1 VHSQQFPKRMQ
12 ILIIASIVALLP
24 PMEESENIQ
33 GMQKNLLRNTLTVTS
48 IALLLLAGLLGIAS
62 KSVTPAHAENNG
74 VATTPFMGWSTWSF
88 DGGYPTQANIETQAN
103 VVASKLKSYGYNY
116 ILLDDHY
123 YLNPGTTVDQY
134 GRWVVNSAQF
144 PNGIAGIANY
154 VHSLGLKFGI
164 YVTPGIPVAAVN
176 QNTPIQSTSYHAKD
190 AANTS
195 KYQNNYGGFGNVM
208 YYLNY
213 SAASQAFL
221 NSWADEYASW
231 GVDFLKID
239 AVGDWNQQD
248 VQEWSTALQQ
258 SGRPIV
264 FDLSNTLDRNNIN
277 FWRTYSNA
285 WRIEG
290 DVQCY
295 SACSTLVDWSTV
307 STRFNDAPAWAP
319 LAGPGGWNDL
329 DSLNVADGAKDG
341 LTNDERQTY
350 MTLWSIEAAP
360 LYAGDDLTTMDSY
373 GLSLMT
379 NSEVIAV
386 DQQGKAAVP
395 VSQSSSQQVW
405 HVKNNDGSYTVALF
419 NLGGSSANVTA
430 NWSSLGFSGSASV
443 RDLWSHTNLGSF
455 TNSFSATLNTHA
467 SRLLKVV
474 PGGAGSPTPTPTP
487 TQPAGGGFTP
497 TPGTH
502 YEIVNR
508 NSGQLLDVTG
518 ASTANGGLID
528 QWPNNSGTNQRWT
541 FVATNGGYK
550 IINVNS
556 HLLLDDPGGSK
567 TTGTQLDQW
576 NDANGSNQWW
586 NIVSD
591 GNGYYSLVNQS
602 SGLYADVNGAST
614 ANGAT
619 VIQWSGPG
627 GTNQQWS
634 FVQG

>member
-1 VHSQQFPKRMQ
+1 MQ
-12 ILIIASIVALLP
+12 GK
-24 PMEESENIQ
+24 Q
-33 GMQKNLLRNTLTVTS
+33 
-48 IALLLLAGLLGIAS
+48 ALLLRSSMVAILL
-62 KSVTPAHAENNG
+62 VTLISIFWESSSGKNVTKAHAESNG

-88 DGGYPTQANIETQAN
+88 DGGYPTQSNIEAQAN
-103 VVASKLKSYGYNY
+103 VVSSKLKAYGYNY

-123 YLNPGTTVDQY
+123 FLNPGTTVDQY
-134 GRWVVNSAQF
+134 GRWQINSAQF
-144 PNGIAGIANY
+144 PNGIAAVASY

-176 QNTPIQSTSYHAKD
+176 QNTSIQNTSYHARD

-213 SAASQAFL
+213 STASQDFL
-221 NSWADEYASW
+221 NSWADLYASW

-248 VQEWSTALQQ
+248 VQEWSIALQQ
-258 SGRPIV
+258 SGRAMV

-277 FWRTYSNA
+277 FWRQYSNA

-295 SACSTLVDWSTV
+295 SACSTLVDWNTV
-307 STRFNDAPAWAP
+307 STRFNDAPAWAS
-319 LAGPGGWNDL
+319 LAAPGGWNDL

-386 DQQGKAAVP
+386 DQAGKAAVP
-395 VSQSSSQQVW
+395 VSQSNSQQVW
-405 HVKNNDGSYTVALF
+405 YTKNSDGSYTVALF

-430 NWSSLGFSGSASV
+430 NWSSLGFSGSATV
-443 RDLWSHTNLGSF
+443 RDLWSHTDLGTFNS
-455 TNSFSATLNTHA
+455 SFSATLNTHA

-474 PGGAGSPTPTPTP
+474 PTS
-487 TQPAGGGFTP
+487 GGGTS
-497 TPGTH
+497 
-502 YEIVNR
+502 YYKLVNH
-508 NSGQLLDVTG
+508 NSGLVLDISG
-518 ASTANGGLID
+518 ASTANGGMAI
-528 QWPNNSGTNQRWT
+528 QWPYSGGYNQQWQE
-541 FVATNGGYK
+541 VAINGGYK
-550 IINVNS
+550 LLNRNS
-556 HLLLDDPGGSK
+556 GLLLDDPGNSK
-567 TTGTQLDQW
+567 TTGTQIDQW
-576 NDANGSNQWW
+576 QDTNGSNQWW
-586 NIVSD
+586 NLVSA
-591 GNGYYSLVNQS
+591 GNGYYYVVNQS
-602 SGLYADVNGAST
+602 SGLYADVSGAST
-614 ANGAT
+614 ANGAQ
-619 VIQWSGPG
+619 VILWTSTG
-627 GTNQQWS
+627 GSNQQWQL
-634 FVQG
+634 VQV

>member
-1 VHSQQFPKRMQ
+1 MMQ
-12 ILIIASIVALLP
+12 GKQGTLLRGGIVALL
-24 PMEESENIQ
+24 
-33 GMQKNLLRNTLTVTS
+33 LLTLTLTFWS
-48 IALLLLAGLLGIAS
+48 MSGRNI
-62 KSVTPAHAENNG
+62 TPAHAENNG

-88 DGGYPTQANIETQAN
+88 DGGYPTQSNMEAQAN
-103 VVASKLKSYGYNY
+103 VVASKLKSHGYNY
-116 ILLDDHY
+116 VLLDDHY

-134 GRWVVNSAQF
+134 GRWQINPAQF

-176 QNTPIQSTSYHAKD
+176 QNTPIQGTSYHARD

-213 SAASQAFL
+213 SSASQAFI

-248 VQEWSTALQQ
+248 VQEWSIALQQ

-264 FDLSNTLDRNNIN
+264 FDLSNTLDRGNIN

-295 SACSTLVDWSTV
+295 ASCSTLVDWSTV
-307 STRFNDAPAWAP
+307 SARFKDAPAWAP
-319 LAGPGGWNDL
+319 LAAPGGWNDL

-373 GLSLMT
+373 GLSLLT
-379 NSEVIAV
+379 NDEVIAV
-386 DQQGKAAVP
+386 DQRGKAASP
-395 VSQSSSQQVW
+395 VSQSSNQQVW
-405 HVKNNDGSYTVALF
+405 RTNNGDGSYTVALF
-419 NLGGSSANVTA
+419 NLGGSTATVTA
-430 NWSSLGFSGSASV
+430 NWSSLGFSGSAAV
-443 RDLWSHTNLGSF
+443 HDMWSHSDLGTF
-455 TNSFSATLNTHA
+455 NNSFSATLNAHA

-474 PGGAGSPTPTPTP
+474 PGSS
-487 TQPAGGGFTP
+487 GGG
-497 TPGTH
+497 GSS
-502 YEIVNR
+502 YEAESSANTLGGRAAVVACTSCSGGSKVGSVGR
-508 NSGQLLDVTG
+508 NSGTLQFNGVQASSAGTHTLTIYYLDGDTG
-518 ASTANGGLID
+518 RTAQMSVNGGGATTVTFH
-528 QWPNNSGTNQRWT
+528 GTNDNNW
-541 FVATNGGYK
+541 
-550 IINVNS
+550 NVVQS
-556 HLLLDDPGGSK
+556 L
-567 TTGTQLDQW
+567 TETVQL
-576 NDANGSNQWW
+576 NAGNNTIKFSNP
-586 NIVSD
+586 
-591 GNGYYSLVNQS
+591 
-602 SGLYADVNGAST
+602 
-614 ANGAT
+614 
-619 VIQWSGPG
+619 SGPAPDFDRIVV
-627 GTNQQWS
+627 S
-634 FVQG
+634 

>member
-1 VHSQQFPKRMQ
+1 MMQ
-12 ILIIASIVALLP
+12 GKPQVLTHRRKMLRASV
-24 PMEESENIQ
+24 
-33 GMQKNLLRNTLTVTS
+33 VV
-48 IALLLLAGLLGIAS
+48 LLLITALIAFWGVSS

-74 VATTPFMGWSTWSF
+74 TAATPFMGWSTWSF
-88 DGGYPTQANIETQAN
+88 DGGYPTQSNIEAQAN
-103 VVASKLKSYGYNY
+103 VEASKLKAYGYNY
-116 ILLDDHY
+116 VLLDDHY

-134 GRWVVNSAQF
+134 GRWVPNPAQF
-144 PNGIAGIANY
+144 PNGIAAVASY

-176 QNTPIQSTSYHAKD
+176 QNTPIEGTSYHARD

-248 VQEWSTALQQ
+248 VQEWSLALQQ
-258 SGRPIV
+258 TGRPIL

-277 FWRTYSNA
+277 FWRQYANA

-295 SACSTLVDWSTV
+295 SACSTLVDWTTV
-307 STRFNDAPAWAP
+307 SQRFADAPAWAP

-373 GLSLMT
+373 GQSLLT

-386 DQQGKAAVP
+386 DQRGKPAVP
-395 VSQSSSQQVW
+395 VSQASQQQVW
-405 HVKNNDGSYTVALF
+405 YANNGDGSYTVALF

-430 NWSSLGFSGSASV
+430 NWGSLGFSGSATV
-443 RDLWSHTNLGSF
+443 RDLWSHTDLGTFS
-455 TNSFSATLNTHA
+455 NSFSATLNSHA

-474 PGGAGSPTPTPTP
+474 PTSGSGGNTGVLRGVGSGRCLDVPGQSTTNGTLLEIWDCNGGANQQWTYLSNGC
-487 TQPAGGGFTP
+487 
-497 TPGTH
+497 
-502 YEIVNR
+502 
-508 NSGQLLDVTG
+508 LDVTG
-518 ASTANGGLID
+518 AGTANGTAVEI
-528 QWPNNSGTNQRWT
+528 WT
-541 FVATNGGYK
+541 CNG
-550 IINVNS
+550 
-556 HLLLDDPGGSK
+556 
-567 TTGTQLDQW
+567 
-576 NDANGSNQWW
+576 GSNQKWTR
-586 NIVSD
+586 S
-591 GNGYYSLVNQS
+591 
-602 SGLYADVNGAST
+602 
-614 ANGAT
+614 
-619 VIQWSGPG
+619 
-627 GTNQQWS
+627 
-634 FVQG
+634 

>member
-1 VHSQQFPKRMQ
+1 LSLYPVLRIVSNRK
-12 ILIIASIVALLP
+12 IIVLSAL
-24 PMEESENIQ
+24 MA
-33 GMQKNLLRNTLTVTS
+33 
-48 IALLLLAGLLGIAS
+48 ALLLLEGSKNMQGKRKILLRSIVTIMFMALLVVTTFLGMS
-62 KSVTPAHAENNG
+62 NRSVTRAHAENNG

-88 DGGYPTQANIETQAN
+88 DGGYPTASNVEAQAN
-103 VVASKLKSYGYNY
+103 VVSSKLKSFGYNY

-134 GRWVVNSAQF
+134 GRWVINSTQF
-144 PNGIAGIANY
+144 PGGISAVASY

-176 QNTPIQSTSYHAKD
+176 QNTPIQGTSYHARD

-213 SAASQAFL
+213 SSPAAQDFI
-221 NSWADEYASW
+221 NSWANEYASW

-248 VQEWSTALQQ
+248 VQDWSVALQK
-258 SGRPIV
+258 SGRPIA
-264 FDLSNTLDRNNIN
+264 FDLSNTLDRSNIN
-277 FWRTYSNA
+277 FWRQYSNA

-295 SACSTLVDWSTV
+295 STCSTLVNWGTV
-307 STRFNDAPAWAP
+307 STRFNDAPAWAS
-319 LAGPGGWNDL
+319 LAAPGGWNDL
-329 DSLNVADGAKDG
+329 DSINVADGAKDG
-341 LTNDERQTY
+341 ITNDERQTY

-405 HVKNNDGSYTVALF
+405 YVKNNDGSYTVALF
-419 NLGGSSANVTA
+419 NLGGSTANVTA
-430 NWSSLGFSGSASV
+430 NWSNLGFSGSATV
-443 RDLWSHTNLGSF
+443 RDLWSHSNLGTFS
-455 TNSFSATLNTHA
+455 NSFGASLNSHA

-474 PGGAGSPTPTPTP
+474 PGSGGG
-487 TQPAGGGFTP
+487 GGGFTP
-497 TPGTH
+497 TPGSH
-502 YEIVNR
+502 YEIVNH
-508 NSGQLLDVTG
+508 NSGQLLDVSG
-518 ASTANGGLID
+518 QSTANGGLID
-528 QWPNNSGTNQRWT
+528 QWPNNGGANQQWS

-550 IINVNS
+550 VVNVHS
-556 HLLLDDPGGSK
+556 GLVLDDPGGTK
-567 TTGTQLDQW
+567 TNGQQLDQW
-576 NDANGSNQWW
+576 NDTSGSNQWW
-586 NIVSD
+586 NIVSA
-591 GNGYYSLVNQS
+591 GNGYYGLVNQA
-602 SGLYADVNGAST
+602 SGLYADVSGAST
-614 ANGAT
+614 TNGAA

-627 GTNQQWS
+627 GNNQQWS
-634 FVQG
+634 FVKVS

>member
-1 VHSQQFPKRMQ
+1 MQ
-12 ILIIASIVALLP
+12 GK
-24 PMEESENIQ
+24 Q
-33 GMQKNLLRNTLTVTS
+33 RTLLRNSIVITILLLTLTS
-48 IALLLLAGLLGIAS
+48 ALLTISGRNI
-62 KSVTPAHAENNG
+62 TPAHAENNG

-88 DGGYPTQANIETQAN
+88 DGGYPTQANIEAQAN
-103 VVASKLKSYGYNY
+103 VEASKLKASGYNY
-116 ILLDDHY
+116 VLLDDHY

-134 GRWVVNSAQF
+134 GRWQINSAQF

-176 QNTPIQSTSYHAKD
+176 QNTPILGTSYHARD

-213 SAASQAFL
+213 SNPAAQAFL

-248 VQEWSTALQQ
+248 VQDWSIALQQ
-258 SGRPIV
+258 SGRPIL
-264 FDLSNTLDRNNIN
+264 FDLSNTLDRGNIN
-277 FWRTYSNA
+277 FWRQYSNA

-295 SACSTLVDWSTV
+295 STCSNLVDWSTV

-319 LAGPGGWNDL
+319 LAASGGWNDL
-329 DSLNVADGAKDG
+329 DSLNIADGAKDG

-373 GLSLMT
+373 GLSLLT

-395 VSQSSSQQVW
+395 VSQSSNQQVW
-405 HVKNNDGSYTVALF
+405 YTHNSDGSYTVALF
-419 NLGGSSANVTA
+419 NLSGSTATVTA
-430 NWSSLGFSGSASV
+430 NWSSLGFSGAATV
-443 RDLWSHTNLGSF
+443 RDLWSHTNLGTS
-455 TNSFSATLNTHA
+455 TNSFSASLNTHA

-474 PGGAGSPTPTPTP
+474 PGSGGGGNPTPTPTP
-487 TQPAGGGFTP
+487 SGGG
-497 TPGTH
+497 GSGS
-502 YEIVNR
+502 YYKILNR
-508 NSGQLLDVTG
+508 NSGLALDISG
-518 ASTANGGLID
+518 ASTANGGMAI
-528 QWPNNSGTNQRWT
+528 QWPYSGGANQQWQE
-541 FVATNGGYK
+541 VSVNGGYK
-550 IINVNS
+550 LVNRNS
-556 HLLLDDPGGSK
+556 GLLLDDPGGSK
-567 TTGTQLDQW
+567 TNATQLDQW
-576 NDANGSNQWW
+576 NDTNGSNQWW
-586 NIVSD
+586 NLVSA
-591 GNGYYSLVNQS
+591 GNGYYYIVNQS
-602 SGLYADVNGAST
+602 SGLYADVNGDST

-619 VIQWSGPG
+619 VIQWPSDG
-627 GTNQQWS
+627 GTNQQWQI
-634 FVQG
+634 VAA

>member
-1 VHSQQFPKRMQ
+1 MQ
-12 ILIIASIVALLP
+12 GKQRTLLRSSIVAFLLV
-24 PMEESENIQ
+24 
-33 GMQKNLLRNTLTVTS
+33 TLTMAFGSMSGTN
-48 IALLLLAGLLGIAS
+48 AS
-62 KSVTPAHAENNG
+62 LAHAENNG
-74 VATTPFMGWSTWSF
+74 VATTPFMGWSTYSF
-88 DGGYPTQANIETQAN
+88 DGGYPTQSNIEAQAN

-134 GRWVVNSAQF
+134 GRWQVNSAQF

-176 QNTPIQSTSYHAKD
+176 KNTPIQGTSYHARD

-213 SAASQAFL
+213 STASQDFL

-248 VQEWSTALQQ
+248 VQEWSIALRQ

-295 SACSTLVDWSTV
+295 SACSTLVDWNTV
-307 STRFNDAPAWAP
+307 SARFKDVPAWAP

-341 LTNDERQTY
+341 ISNTERQTY
-350 MTLWSIEAAP
+350 MTLWAIEAAP

-373 GLSLMT
+373 GLSLLT
-379 NSEVIAV
+379 NDEVIAV
-386 DQQGKAAVP
+386 DQRGKAAVP
-395 VSQSSSQQVW
+395 VSQSSNQQVW
-405 HVKNNDGSYTVALF
+405 YTNNGDGSYTVALF
-419 NLGGSSANVTA
+419 NLGGSTATVTA
-430 NWSSLGFSGSASV
+430 NWSSLGFSGAATV
-443 RDLWSHTNLGSF
+443 RDLWSHTDLGTS
-455 TNSFSATLNTHA
+455 TNSFSATLNAHA

-474 PGGAGSPTPTPTP
+474 PGS
-487 TQPAGGGFTP
+487 GGGGGGAKSYEAESSANTLGGRAVIAACSGCSGGEKVGYVGLSGTLQFNNVQASSA
-497 TPGTH
+497 GTH
-502 YEIVNR
+502 TLTIYYVD
-508 NSGQLLDVTG
+508 G
-518 ASTANGGLID
+518 
-528 QWPNNSGTNQRWT
+528 
-541 FVATNGGYK
+541 
-550 IINVNS
+550 
-556 HLLLDDPGGSK
+556 
-567 TTGTQLDQW
+567 
-576 NDANGSNQWW
+576 DAGRSAQM
-586 NIVSD
+586 S
-591 GNGYYSLVNQS
+591 
-602 SGLYADVNGAST
+602 VNGAT
-614 ANGAT
+614 AT
-619 VIQWSGPG
+619 TISFH
-627 GTNQQWS
+627 GTNNANWNV
-634 FVQG
+634 VQSLTVSVSLNAGNNTIKFSNAAASAPDFDRITVS

>member
-1 VHSQQFPKRMQ
+1 MQ
-12 ILIIASIVALLP
+12 RTQRTLFRSSVVAMLLITFALAFWNVS
-24 PMEESENIQ
+24 M
-33 GMQKNLLRNTLTVTS
+33 RNT
-48 IALLLLAGLLGIAS
+48 
-62 KSVTPAHAENNG
+62 TPAHAENNG
-74 VATTPFMGWSTWSF
+74 VATTPFMGWSTWSY
-88 DGGYPTQANIETQAN
+88 DGGYPTASNVEAQAN
-103 VVASKLKSYGYNY
+103 VEASKLKSAGYNY
-116 ILLDDHY
+116 VLLDDHY

-134 GRWVVNSAQF
+134 GRWQVNSAQF
-144 PNGIAGIANY
+144 PNGIAAVASY

-176 QNTPIQSTSYHAKD
+176 QNTPIQGTSYHARD

-213 SAASQAFL
+213 SSPAAQDFI

-248 VQEWSTALQQ
+248 VEDWSIALQQ

-307 STRFNDAPAWAP
+307 SARFNDAPAWAP
-319 LAGPGGWNDL
+319 LAAPGGWNDL
-329 DSLNVADGAKDG
+329 DSINVADGAKDG

-360 LYAGDDLTTMDSY
+360 LYAGDDLTSMDSY

-386 DQQGKAAVP
+386 DQRGKAAIP

-405 HVKNNDGSYTVALF
+405 YTNNGDGSYTVALF
-419 NLGGSSANVTA
+419 NLGGSSSTVTA
-430 NWSSLGFSGSASV
+430 NWSSFGFSGSATV
-443 RDLWSHTNLGSF
+443 RDLWSHTDLGTF
-455 TNSFSATLNTHA
+455 NGSFSATINTHA

-474 PGGAGSPTPTPTP
+474 PTSGSGGGS
-487 TQPAGGGFTP
+487 GFTP

-502 YEIVNR
+502 YRVVNR
-508 NSGQLLDVTG
+508 NSGQNLDISG
-518 ASTANGGLID
+518 ASKTNGGLAD
-528 QWPNNSGTNQRWT
+528 QWPTNGGTNQEWS
-541 FVATNGGYK
+541 FIAVNGGYK
-550 IINVNS
+550 LVNVNS
-556 HLLLDDPGGSK
+556 NLLLDDPGGSK
-567 TTGTQLDQW
+567 TAGTQLDQW
-576 NDANGSNQWW
+576 NDTNGSNQWW
-586 NIVSD
+586 NIVSA
-591 GNGYYSLVNQS
+591 GNGYYYLINQS
-602 SGLYADVNGAST
+602 SGQDADVSGAST
-614 ANGAT
+614 ANGAA
-619 VIQWSGPG
+619 VIQWSSNG

-634 FVQG
+634 FVQV